1 MKAIVASFSLTKEVW
16 HRLSARVRGGNGKT
30 RGLSLSLVE
39 TPEPGLISSQWVK
52 VRTIMSGV
60 SDMDEA
66 LVVNQDLSPFGAF
79 ISFPFVPGNE
89 NLGIITETGDDV
101 RGIEPGERVVIDP
114 LLSCERRGV
123 EPLCPSCARGEPSSC
138 RNFAAGI
145 LGPGIMIG
153 ACRDTSG
160 GWADSFV
167 AHATQVRAI
176 PHSME
181 SDQAILIPEFTRAVR
196 AVLRHPPGAG
206 DRVII
211 VGAGSLGLLTM
222 HTLRILG
229 HANRVTV
236 VAEYPFEGESAH
248 KLGASEVVTGVAP
261 ATVYE
266 EVADLVGGVVRYP
279 EVGRVTM
286 QGGADLVY
294 ETTGH
299 RRCVED
305 ALSFTGEGKKLV
317 LMGIS
322 EPSGLDLT
330 SLWFK
335 GVQLRGTVF
344 SGTETYHGEITNTF
358 DIAMDL
364 AAQHGLPHHEIVTH
378 RIHIQDYQKAF
389 QALAYRSTSKAI
401 KVVFQHV
408 V

>member
-1 MKAIVASFSLTKEVW
+1 MNAIVASFSLTREMW
-16 HRLSARVRGGNGKT
+16 HRLSSRVRGGNGRA

-39 TPEPGLISSQWVK
+39 SPEPGLISSQWVK
-52 VRTIMSGV
+52 IRTIMSGV

-66 LVVNQDLSPFGAF
+66 LILNQDLSPFGAF
-79 ISFPFVPGNE
+79 LSFPFVPGNE
-89 NLGIITETGDDV
+89 NLGIVTDAGADV
-101 RGIEPGERVVIDP
+101 HGIEPGERVVVDP
-114 LLSCERRGV
+114 VLSCERRGV
-123 EPLCPSCARGEPSSC
+123 EPLCPSCARGEPSCC

-167 AHATQVRAI
+167 AHATQVHPI
-176 PHSME
+176 PPSME
-181 SDQAILIPEFTRAVR
+181 SDQAILVPEFTRAVR
-196 AVLRHPPGAG
+196 AVLRHPPGPG

-222 HTLRILG
+222 HTIRVLG
-229 HANRVTV
+229 HRNQVTL
-236 VAEYPFEGESAH
+236 VAEHSFEAESAQ
-248 KLGASEVVTGVAP
+248 KLGASEVVTEVTPGAM
-261 ATVYE
+261 YE
-266 EVADLVGGVVRYP
+266 EVADLVGGAVRYP

-299 RRCVED
+299 KRCMED

-335 GVQLRGTVF
+335 GVQIRGTVF
-344 SGTETYHGEITNTF
+344 SGTENYQGEITSTF

-364 AAQHGLPHHEIVTH
+364 AEHHGLPYKEIVTH
-378 RIHIQDYQKAF
+378 KVRLLDYQKAF